1 VDTTLRDGEQA
12 PGVAFSR
19 KEKRALAEAIAAI
32 GVAELEVGTPAMG
45 DEEIAA
51 IRAVARLNL
60 PCRLTAWCRAR
71 AADIDQAARCRVA
84 AVHLSVPV
92 SAVQL
97 AAVNKDQRWVL
108 ACLEQLVPRAR
119 QSFDYVSVGAQDAS
133 RADDSF
139 LRQCLEAAQ
148 AAGANRFRLAD
159 TVGLW
164 HPLRTAQAIAAL
176 RPLAVAIE
184 LGFHAHNDLGMAT
197 ANALAAVSAQADGVD
212 VTVGGLGERAGNAA
226 LEEVVMGL
234 EVALGL
240 ASGVDTTRLQG
251 LCHAVF
257 EAAGWQLPPHK
268 PIVGRNAFR
277 HESGIHVRGML
288 QDRRTYEPFFPA
300 RVGCPEHPIEI
311 GKHSGTA
318 AIRHVLGE
326 AGLAAS
332 DRAVR
337 QLLPLV
343 RRAAT
348 RKKRALSSEELAAL
362 YRRLGES
369 AIPF

>member
-1 VDTTLRDGEQA
+1 MASGTGIGRAQLDTQIRPRIADA
-12 PGVAFSR
+12 V
-19 KEKRALAEAIAAI
+19 IAAGMDFHI
-32 GVAELEVGTPAMG
+32 GRLRHVALDARRAGRIGLVKMVRRRIVLARRMLVTGRTQRVVRMLQLG
-45 DEEIAA
+45 LMRVVA
-51 IRAVARLNL
+51 IRA
-60 PCRLTAWCRAR
+60 
-71 AADIDQAARCRVA
+71 ADPLVIHLALDERGVL
-84 AVHLSVPV
+84 VHLVQNL
-92 SAVQL
+92 AVGVVGRAEQQF
-97 AAVNKDQRWVL
+97 AVEVIAVL
-108 ACLEQLVPRAR
+108 V
-119 QSFDYVSVGAQDAS
+119 
-133 RADDSF
+133 
-139 LRQCLEAAQ
+139 
-148 AAGANRFRLAD
+148 AGQVVRVD
-159 TVGLW
+159 V
-164 HPLRTAQAIAAL
+164 RTAQAIAAL